1 MNEPDGPAPPA
12 EDRSAVTLVD
22 MCRAIRERRVSPVE
36 LVTDASSFAPGL
48 ATGHERH
55 EPALRRAGAGCGARP
70 SGPTDRAV
78 ARHTDPGQEL
88 FDVAGHETTGC
99 SEAFR
104 GNIASSD
111 AFVVQR
117 LREAGAVI
125 VGKANMHELAASGTN
140 HISSCG
146 PTKNPWAPDRL
157 TGGSSGG
164 LSCGRGDEKC
174 PVHAGHRHRRLD

>member
-1 MNEPDGPAPPA
+1 VNEPDAPAPPA
-12 EDRSAVTLVD
+12 EDTSAVTLVD

-36 LVTDASSFAPGL
+36 LVTDALHSLQDWQPVTNATSQLFA
-48 ATGHERH
+48 EQ
-55 EPALRRAGAGCGARP
+55 ALGAARALPARP
-70 SGPTDRAV
+70 IGPLHGIPILV
-78 ARHTDPGQEL
+78 KEL
-88 FDVAGHETTGC
+88 FDVAEHETTGC

-104 GNIASSD
+104 GKIASSD

-146 PTKNPWAPDRL
+146 PTKNP
-157 TGGSSGG
+157 
-164 LSCGRGDEKC
+164 
-174 PVHAGHRHRRLD
+174 